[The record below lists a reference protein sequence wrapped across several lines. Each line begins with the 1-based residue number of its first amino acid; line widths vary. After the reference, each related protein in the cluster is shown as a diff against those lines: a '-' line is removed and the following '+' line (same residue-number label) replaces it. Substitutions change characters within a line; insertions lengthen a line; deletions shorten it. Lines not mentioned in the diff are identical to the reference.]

1 MFDAIRTHQKLL
13 QFLLLILILPAFVF
27 FGVSG
32 YQRGNSEETV
42 ATIGD
47 VSITKREYEQAL
59 QQQLDQVRR
68 MVGDQADMKQFD
80 TPEARKTLLEGMI
93 AQKVSQV
100 HAKASHVQITD
111 GQLRETLLGIPSLRK
126 PDGSFDSD
134 RYKTLLSAQ
143 GQTPESF
150 EANYRKELS
159 GGLMPEA
166 IALSALTPKT
176 VKDQIALLS
185 EEVRTAKPLT
195 FSSSQYLA
203 KVTPTDEQMKS
214 WFEKN
219 PEQFRTVE
227 SAKVEYA
234 VLSLESIMARITPN
248 QDELKTYYEQN
259 KAKYGSPEQRRASH
273 VLFNLSADANDAA
286 KAAARAK
293 AEAAL
298 AEIKKD
304 PAKFAD
310 VAKAKSEDAGSAEKG
325 GDLGF
330 FAADGMVKAVA
341 DAAYS
346 LKDGEVSGVVQS
358 ESGFH
363 IIKLTG
369 IKVAAAQAFEA
380 VKGEI
385 EAEYKRVQATKQFA
399 ESAEGF
405 TNLAYEQGDNLKA
418 VADKYKL
425 SVQTAENVSRLPT
438 PQQAA
443 APQPGAGQVL
453 SNPKLL
459 KTLFSE
465 TSIRQRKNTEAV
477 EIAPSTLVSARII
490 DYTPAAVKPFESV
503 KAEVVKRVQTEQAR
517 KLAIASGDAKLKEL
531 QTSKV
536 QPEGFGDGALTVSRL
551 NPAGLSKASVEA
563 IFRASSFKLPA
574 YVGLEDD
581 AGYTVYQVLS
591 KKVGE
596 GDEVQKRRATIEQ
609 RADTSQT
616 QQEFITYTDNL
627 KKRLPIKRTET
638 TLAKSDEAKQ
648 K

>member
-32 YQRGNSEETV
+32 YQRGDSEETV

-47 VSITKREYEQAL
+47 VSITKREYDQAL
-59 QQQLDQVRR
+59 QRQLDQVRQ
-68 MVGDQADMKQFD
+68 MVGDQADLKQFD
-80 TPEARKTLLEGMI
+80 TPEARKTLLEGLI

-100 HAKASHVQITD
+100 HAKFSHVQVTD
-111 GQLRETLLGIPSLRK
+111 GQLRETLLGIPSLRR

-134 RYKTLLSAQ
+134 RYKALLSAQ
-143 GQTPESF
+143 GQSPESF

-159 GGLMPEA
+159 GSLMPEA

-185 EEVRTAKPLT
+185 EEVRTAKPLS
-195 FSSSQYLA
+195 FSANQYLA
-203 KVTPTDEQMKS
+203 KVTSTDEQLKA
-214 WFEKN
+214 WFDKN
-219 PEQFRTVE
+219 PEQFRTAE

-234 VLSLESIMARITPN
+234 VLSLDSIMARIAPN

-310 VAKAKSEDAGSAEKG
+310 VAKAKSEDAGSSEKG

-330 FAADGMVKAVA
+330 FAVDGMVKAVA
-341 DAAYS
+341 DAAYA
-346 LKDGEVSGVVQS
+346 LKDGEVSSVVQS

-363 IIKLTG
+363 IVKLTG
-369 IKVAAAQAFEA
+369 IKPAVVQAFDV

-385 EAEYKRVQATKQFA
+385 EAEYKRLQATKQFA

-425 SVQTAENVSRLPT
+425 AVQTAENVSRLP
-438 PQQAA
+438 

-453 SNPKLL
+453 SNSKLL
-459 KTLFSE
+459 NTLFSE
-465 TSIRQRKNTEAV
+465 TSIRGRKNTEAV

-503 KAEVVKRVQTEQAR
+503 KADVTKRVQSEQAR
-517 KLAIASGDAKLKEL
+517 KLAITSGDSKLKDL
-531 QTSKV
+531 QTGKV
-536 QPEGFGDGALTVSRL
+536 QPEGFGDGVLTVSRL
-551 NPAGLSKASVEA
+551 NPAGLPKASVEA
-563 IFRASSFKLPA
+563 IFRASSLKLPA
-574 YVGLEDD
+574 YVGVEDD
-581 AGYTVYQVLS
+581 GGYTVYQVLS

-596 GDEVQKRRATIEQ
+596 GDEVQKRRATLEQ

-627 KKRLPIKRTET
+627 KKRIPIKRTET
-638 TLAKSDEAKQ
+638 KLAKSDEAKQ

>member
-32 YQRGNSEETV
+32 YQRGDTEETV
-42 ATIGD
+42 AKVGD
-47 VSITKREYEQAL
+47 ISISKREFEQAL
-59 QQQLDQVRR
+59 QRQLDQVRQ
-68 MVGDQADMKQFD
+68 MVGDQADLKQFD

-111 GQLRETLLGIPSLRK
+111 AQLRETLLGIPSLRK
-126 PDGSFDSD
+126 PDGSFDND

-159 GGLMPEA
+159 GSLMPEA
-166 IALSALTPKT
+166 IALSAITPKT
-176 VKDQIALLS
+176 VKDQIALLT

-195 FSSSQYLA
+195 FSANQYLA

-214 WFEKN
+214 WFDKN
-219 PEQFRTVE
+219 PDQFRTIE
-227 SAKVEYA
+227 AAKVEFT
-234 VLSLESIMARITPN
+234 VFSLDSIMARITPN

-304 PAKFAD
+304 PTKFAE
-310 VAKAKSEDAGSAEKG
+310 VAKAKSEDAGSAENG

-346 LKDGEVSGVVQS
+346 LKDGDVSGVVQS

-363 IIKLTG
+363 IVKVTG
-369 IKVAAAQAFEA
+369 IKVAAVQAYDA

-385 EAEYKRVQATKQFA
+385 EAEYKRAQASKQFA

-405 TNLAYEQGDNLKA
+405 TNLVYEQGDNLKA

-425 SVQTAENVSRLPT
+425 TVQTAENVSRT
-438 PQQAA
+438 PA

-465 TSIRQRKNTEAV
+465 ASIRGRKNTEAV
-477 EIAPSTLVSARII
+477 EIAPSTLVSARIV
-490 DYTPAAVKPFESV
+490 DYTPAAVKPFETV
-503 KAEVVKRVQTEQAR
+503 KADVVKRVQTEQAR
-517 KLAIASGDAKLKEL
+517 KLAVASGDAKLKEL
-531 QTSKV
+531 QTGKA

-551 NPAGLSKASVEA
+551 NPAGLGKASVEA
-563 IFRASSFKLPA
+563 IFRASSLKLPA

-581 AGYTVYQVLS
+581 AGYTVYQVIS
-591 KKVGE
+591 KKQGE

-609 RADTSQT
+609 RTDSSQT
-616 QQEFITYTDNL
+616 QQEFISYADNL
-627 KKRLPIKRTET
+627 KKRIPVKRTET
-638 TLAKSDEAKQ
+638 VAAKSDEAKS